1 MTPIATPFGRH
12 STAAEVVEGIALSGK
27 RVIVT
32 RAESGIG
39 IETVRALAL
48 TGAEVTLA
56 VRNIDSQAALSPW
69 EE

>member
-1 MTPIATPFGRH
+1 MTPIATPFWRH
-12 STAAEVVEGIALSGK
+12 STTAEVVEEIDLSGK

-32 RAESGIG
+32 RAESGIE
-39 IETVRALAL
+39 IETARALAL